1 MTHPLR
7 ILLGCTMLVALSV
20 GFVASSA
27 TAESLHLSKDSYKKA
42 AEADVKF
49 LQTRL
54 ADLAK
59 KQKAGDRL
67 LDGQIKPALGVAL
80 LVIAYGDALGD
91 APLKDNALKVA
102 EAIDAKDFTKAD
114 EWAKKLA
121 VQPGMPA
128 AGGKL
133 PKPFKD
139 DLILMAVMSPFR
151 GGTVGGLNI
160 ERDIRDMTKMT
171 NPAKIDPAAVEI
183 LAVRTAVINAYG
195 FHSPNEK
202 ARINPGN
209 LKKWEKYSRD
219 SIELSNQI
227 AAEAGK
233 GAKADTAKIK
243 SLLTTLN
250 ARCTECHN
258 DFRDDE

>member
-7 ILLGCTMLVALSV
+7 ILLGCAALVAISV
-20 GFVASSA
+20 GLVTPSA
-27 TAESLHLSKDSYKKA
+27 TAESLQLPNDSYKKA
-42 AEADVKF
+42 AAADVKF

-59 KQKAGDRL
+59 KQKAGERL

-80 LVIAYGDALGD
+80 LVTAYGEALGD
-91 APLKDNALKVA
+91 AALKDNALKVA
-102 EAIDAKDFTKAD
+102 EAIDKKDFANAE

-121 VQPGMPA
+121 VQPGTPA
-128 AGGKL
+128 TVGKL

-171 NPAKIDPAAVEI
+171 NPTKIDPATVEI

-202 ARINPGN
+202 ARTSPAN

-243 SLLTTLN
+243 TLLNTLN